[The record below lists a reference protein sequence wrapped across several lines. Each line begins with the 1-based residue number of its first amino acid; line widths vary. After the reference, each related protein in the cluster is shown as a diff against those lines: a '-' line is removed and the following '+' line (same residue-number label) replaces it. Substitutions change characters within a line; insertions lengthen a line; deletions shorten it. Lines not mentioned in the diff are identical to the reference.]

1 MAKAVKAAI
10 VVGLIATGVGAITG
24 AVASGSA
31 FSLFGTTLAK
41 GTLSAYFATQFTTS
55 LVLGAVS
62 QAMNK
67 TSSSGVNSGST
78 VTSRSALAPHQV
90 IYGRTRVG
98 GNIVYMEGTEGN
110 KYLHVVMAI
119 AGHEIDAIEK
129 YYLNDEEVA
138 IDGSGNVTAG
148 SYANR
153 VRIQYKLGTDD
164 QTAFS
169 DLVSASDSLWTSNH
183 RLRGRAVVYIRLEY
197 DQDKFPSGMPNFS
210 FQVRGKKV
218 YDPRSETT
226 VWSANPALCIA
237 DYLTNTRYGLGC
249 VYANEID
256 ETALIAAANVCDEDV
271 TLDAGGTENK
281 YELHGS
287 ILTSGTPEDII
298 NQMLTS
304 MAGKAIWTSGK
315 WRILAG
321 AYYTPTLT
329 FDEDDLRSGFTVQS
343 LVSRRENFNCIKGVF
358 VSAQDKYMSVD
369 FPPIVSDTFIALDN
383 GEAVYKNITLPF
395 TTSVTMAQ
403 RLSKIELLKARQ
415 QITLTLPLKLQG
427 LKANVGDIVY
437 VNNTRMGWASKPFE
451 VVAMSMSLDEA
462 PGVDVDLREIS
473 TDVYSWS
480 TAEEQAYDPAPNTS
494 LPDAFQVGPVTD
506 LSITA
511 TNVLSPDGTTQSGL
525 LVTWTPP
532 VNSFVNQYEVQ
543 YIRGASNFDY
553 GTITA
558 SSTQTDNYGLITAS
572 ANSFADYGAV
582 SDPTTSGETN
592 YNSIFVTTPY
602 YVVVPAIAGVEYA
615 VRVRAV
621 NTLGVR
627 SSFVTS
633 NEITYGDQTAPNPPS
648 NIVAFGDYRQIVLT
662 WVNPTVADFDY
673 VEVYRNTT
681 NNSGTATLAG
691 VLRGSRFVDAPLGIN
706 VTRYYWLKSVDRT
719 GNKSDF
725 TSAVSATTEFIDSD
739 SFSEEVM
746 NLFAESGAYGIEP
759 VATLP
764 ATGDFEGQ
772 IKFNT
777 TEDKLYRWDATNSEW
792 TDDIF
797 SIEAGTVDVASFA
810 AGIEPI
816 SIVNELPVVSGYTG
830 TKLVF
835 LTTDNTIYRYTGSAW
850 TNGVDAEDI
859 SGTLPSSAFSQ
870 SLRPVEIVAALP
882 SSGNFQGRTVM
893 LTSDNKLYRYT
904 GTAWTSAVPST
915 DISGQ
920 VSDAQVAGLSAAKV
934 TGQLSDS
941 QIAAVAAAK
950 LTGTIAGSQIADA
963 AISAVK
969 IASSAVTTAKIAT
982 DAITADVIAAGAI
995 TAPKIGDAAITTAKI
1010 AANAVETAKIAV
1022 GAVTEAVLAAGAI
1035 SADKIQANAI
1045 TETKI
1050 SSGAITTPKISA
1062 GAITSDT
1069 IAANAIVSAKIDAG
1083 AITTAKIAAGA
1094 ITASAIS
1101 SGAITT
1107 AKIAAGAVTATEI
1120 GAGAIT
1126 AGKISAGAIETSKIA
1141 AGAITTETLAAG
1153 AITTA
1158 KIAAGAI
1165 TATEI
1170 SSNAITS
1177 VKIAADAITAE
1188 KIAAG
1193 AVTASEI
1200 SANAVTAE
1208 KIEAAA
1214 VTTAKLAAGAVT
1226 ADTISANAVTA
1237 AKISAGAIEADKLA
1251 VNSVQATNIAAGAV
1265 TAGKIAANAVTATE
1279 IAADSITSAKIAAGS
1294 VTAAKVQAGAIGADQ
1309 IAANAITTGKIAA
1322 GAVSADQIAANA
1334 IVATKIATNAITS
1347 DKILAGAIQTDKIAA
1362 NSITGGLIAASGV
1375 ITIAAQIND
1384 AVITNAKIEN
1394 GAITT
1399 AKIGDAQITTAKIND
1414 AAITTAKI
1422 GTAAITSAKIGDA
1435 QITTAKIGTAQVET
1449 LTIAGN
1455 AVTVPVSA
1463 FTSGSVSR
1471 GLADTWV
1478 TVQSVSITTSGQ
1490 KVFISFS
1497 SQPIGCTVVGESS
1510 TDFYM
1515 PVFRIVRN
1523 STVIYDGFFT
1533 PSFSFTEQPVAG
1545 TYTYYVQMIAQAGN
1559 FPRSPEGSTVSASA
1573 RSMLVMEVKR

>member
-10 VVGLIATGVGAITG
+10 IVGLIATGVGAITG

-41 GTLSAYFATQFTTS
+41 GSLSAYFATQFTTS

-67 TSSSGVNSGST
+67 GSSGGVASGST
-78 VTSRSALAPHQV
+78 ITARSALSPHQV

-110 KYLHVVMAI
+110 KYLHVVVAI

-129 YYLNDEEVA
+129 YYLNDEEVS

-153 VRIQYKLGTDD
+153 VRIKSKLGTDD

-169 DLVSASDSLWTSNH
+169 ELVAESDSLWTSNH
-183 RLRGRAVVYIRLEY
+183 RLRGRALVYIRLEY

-249 VYANEID
+249 VYADEID
-256 ETALIAAANVCDEDV
+256 EAALIAAANVCDEDV

-287 ILTSGTPEDII
+287 LITSGTPEDII

-358 VSAQDKYMSVD
+358 VSAEDKYMSVD
-369 FPPIVSDTFIALDN
+369 FPPIVSDAFIALDN

-437 VNNTRMGWASKPFE
+437 VNNTRMGWSSKPFE

-462 PGVDVDLREIS
+462 PGVDLDLREIS
-473 TDVYSWS
+473 TDVFDWS
-480 TAEEQAYDPAPNTS
+480 TSEEQAYDPSPNTS
-494 LPDAFQVGPVTD
+494 LPNAFQVGPVTD
-506 LSITA
+506 LTITA
-511 TNVLSPDGTTQSGL
+511 TNVLSPDGATQSGL

-558 SSTQTDNYGLITAS
+558 SSTQTDNYGLITGTPVT
-572 ANSFADYGAV
+572 FADYGAV

-615 VRVRAV
+615 IRVRAI

-633 NEITYGDQTAPNPPS
+633 NEITYGDQTAPNVPS
-648 NIVAFGDYRQIVLT
+648 SIVAFGDYKQIVVT
-662 WVNPTVADFDY
+662 WVNPSVSDFDY

-706 VTRYYWLKSVDRT
+706 ITRYYWLKSVDRT

-725 TSAVSATTEFIDSD
+725 SSGVSATTEFIDSD
-739 SFSEEVM
+739 SFSQEVM

-764 ATGDFEGQ
+764 ETGDFDGQ
-772 IKFNT
+772 IKYDT
-777 TEDKLYRWDATNSEW
+777 TNNKLYRWDATAEEW

-797 SIEAGTVDVASFA
+797 SIEAGTVDTASFA

-816 SIVNELPVVSGYTG
+816 KIVDELPVVSGYTG
-830 TKLVF
+830 PKLVF
-835 LTTDNTIYRYTGSAW
+835 LTTDNTVYRYTGSAW
-850 TNGVDAEDI
+850 TSGVDTSDLV
-859 SGTLPSSAFSQ
+859 GTLPSTAFSQ

-882 SSGNFQGRTVM
+882 SSANFQGRTVL
-893 LTSDNKLYRYT
+893 LTTDNKLYRYT
-904 GTAWTSAVPST
+904 GTDWTAAVPST
-915 DISGQ
+915 DISGT
-920 VSDAQVAGLSAAKV
+920 LSAAQIASVTAAQV
-934 TGQLSDS
+934 TGQLTND
-941 QIAAVAAAK
+941 QIAAVATAK
-950 LTGTIAGSQIADA
+950 LTGTISGSQIADA

-969 IASSAVTTAKIAT
+969 IASAAVTTAKIAS
-982 DAITADVIAAGAI
+982 DAITADVIAANAITSTKISDGAI
-995 TAPKIGDAAITTAKI
+995 
-1010 AANAVETAKIAV
+1010 ETAKI
-1022 GAVTEAVLAAGAI
+1022 
-1035 SADKIQANAI
+1035 SA
-1045 TETKI
+1045 E
-1050 SSGAITTPKISA
+1050 
-1062 GAITSDT
+1062 
-1069 IAANAIVSAKIDAG
+1069 
-1083 AITTAKIAAGA
+1083 A
-1094 ITASAIS
+1094 ITA
-1101 SGAITT
+1101 
-1107 AKIAAGAVTATEI
+1107 AKI

-1126 AGKISAGAIETSKIA
+1126 A
-1141 AGAITTETLAAG
+1141 
-1153 AITTA
+1153 
-1158 KIAAGAI
+1158 
-1165 TATEI
+1165 
-1170 SSNAITS
+1170 
-1177 VKIAADAITAE
+1177 E
-1188 KIAAG
+1188 K
-1193 AVTASEI
+1193 I
-1200 SANAVTAE
+1200 SANAVTAD
-1208 KIEAAA
+1208 A
-1214 VTTAKLAAGAVT
+1214 
-1226 ADTISANAVTA
+1226 
-1237 AKISAGAIEADKLA
+1237 
-1251 VNSVQATNIAAGAV
+1251 
-1265 TAGKIAANAVTATE
+1265 
-1279 IAADSITSAKIAAGS
+1279 IAADSITSAKIAAGAVTADEIS
-1294 VTAAKVQAGAIGADQ
+1294 ANAVTAAAIDAAAVTTEKLAAGAVTADTIASNAITSAKIDAGAVVAAKIAAGAIETEKLAAGSITAEKIAASAVTADAIASDSITSGKIATGAITAAKVEAGAIGADQ

-1334 IVATKIATNAITS
+1334 ISAGKIAADAITS
-1347 DKILAGAIQTDKIAA
+1347 EKILAGAIQTDKIAA
-1362 NSITGGLIAASGV
+1362 NSITGGLLATAGV
-1375 ITIAAQIND
+1375 ITSAAQIDD

-1399 AKIGDAQITTAKIND
+1399 VKIGDAQITGAKIED
-1414 AAITTAKI
+1414 
-1422 GTAAITSAKIGDA
+1422 AAITSAKIGAAAITSAKIEDA
-1435 QITTAKIGTAQVET
+1435 AITSAKIGTAEVGT
-1449 LTIAGN
+1449 LKIAGN

-1463 FTSGSVSR
+1463 FTAGDIR
-1471 GLADTWV
+1471 QTAINTWQ
-1478 TVQSVSITTSGQ
+1478 TVQSVSITTSGSR
-1490 KVFISFS
+1490 VFVATAGTAISTS
-1497 SQPIGCTVVGESS
+1497 DEGGSPGIPI
-1510 TDFYM
+1510 
-1515 PVFRIVRN
+1515 FRIAR
-1523 STVIYDGFFT
+1523 SLSGTVTELMRGGNEAIALSYSDT
-1533 PSFSFTEQPVAG
+1533 PAEG
-1545 TYTYYVQMIAQAGN
+1545 TYTYLLQMLTFNSFSSGNGPIAN
-1559 FPRSPEGSTVSASA
+1559 NRSIFVIET
-1573 RSMLVMEVKR
+1573 KR

>member
-10 VVGLIATGVGAITG
+10 IVGLVATGVGMLATPALVAGASFTSLGLTG
-24 AVASGSA
+24 ASA
-31 FSLFGTTLAK
+31 F
-41 GTLSAYFATQFTTS
+41 FATQFTTS

-67 TSSSGVNSGST
+67 SPASGINSGST
-78 VTSRSALAPHQV
+78 VTARSALAPHQV

-110 KYLHVVMAI
+110 KYLHVVVAI

-129 YYLNDEEVA
+129 YYLNDEEVT

-148 SYANR
+148 SYANK
-153 VRIQYKLGTDD
+153 VRIQSKLGTDD

-169 DLVSASDSLWTSNH
+169 DLVSASDSLWTENH

-249 VYANEID
+249 VYADEID
-256 ETALIAAANVCDEDV
+256 EAALIAAANVCDEDV

-369 FPPIVSDTFIALDN
+369 FPPIVSDAFIALDN

-437 VNNTRMGWASKPFE
+437 VNNTRMGWSSKAFE

-473 TDVYSWS
+473 TDVFDWS
-480 TAEEQAYDPAPNTS
+480 TAEEQAYDPAPNTN
-494 LPDAFQVGPVTD
+494 LPNAFQVGPVTD
-506 LSITA
+506 LTITA

-553 GTITA
+553 GTIVA
-558 SSTQTDNYGLITAS
+558 SPTETLNYGLITGTPDT
-572 ANSFADYGAV
+572 FADYGAV

-602 YVVVPAIAGVEYA
+602 YVIVPAIAGVEYA

-627 SSFVTS
+627 STFVTS
-633 NEITYGDQTAPNPPS
+633 NEITYGDQTAPNVPS
-648 NIVAFGDYRQIVLT
+648 SIVAFGDYKQIVVT

-706 VTRYYWLKSVDRT
+706 ITRYYWLKSVDRT

-725 TSAVSATTEFIDSD
+725 SSSVSATTEFVDSD

-746 NLFAESGAYGIEP
+746 NLFSEAGAYGIEP
-759 VATLP
+759 VSTLP
-764 ATGDFEGQ
+764 ATGDFDGQ
-772 IKFNT
+772 IKYNT
-777 TEDKLYRWDATNSEW
+777 TENKLYRWDATNSEW

-797 SIEAGTVDVASFA
+797 SITSGSVDEASFA
-810 AGIEPI
+810 AGIEPVK
-816 SIVNELPVVSGYTG
+816 IVTELPNPSGYTG
-830 TKLVF
+830 AKIVF
-835 LTTDNTIYRYTGSAW
+835 LTTDSKLYRYTGSEWSSSIA
-850 TNGVDAEDI
+850 AADI
-859 SGTLPSSAFSQ
+859 SGTLSSSVFSQ
-870 SLRPVEIVAALP
+870 NLRPLEVVAALP
-882 SSGNFQGRTVM
+882 SSGNFQGRSVV
-893 LTSDNKLYRYT
+893 LTTDNKIYRYT
-904 GTAWTSAVPST
+904 GTAWT
-915 DISGQ
+915 
-920 VSDAQVAGLSAAKV
+920 
-934 TGQLSDS
+934 
-941 QIAAVAAAK
+941 AAVATDD
-950 LTGTIAGSQIADA
+950 LSGTIGAAQIA
-963 AISAVK
+963 
-969 IASSAVTTAKIAT
+969 
-982 DAITADVIAAGAI
+982 
-995 TAPKIGDAAITTAKI
+995 
-1010 AANAVETAKIAV
+1010 
-1022 GAVTEAVLAAGAI
+1022 
-1035 SADKIQANAI
+1035 
-1045 TETKI
+1045 
-1050 SSGAITTPKISA
+1050 
-1062 GAITSDT
+1062 
-1069 IAANAIVSAKIDAG
+1069 
-1083 AITTAKIAAGA
+1083 
-1094 ITASAIS
+1094 
-1101 SGAITT
+1101 
-1107 AKIAAGAVTATEI
+1107 
-1120 GAGAIT
+1120 AGAIT
-1126 AGKISAGAIETSKIA
+1126 AGKIAADAVTAGTVA
-1141 AGAITTETLAAG
+1141 AGAIGTDALAANSVVAG
-1153 AITTA
+1153 
-1158 KIAAGAI
+1158 KIAAA
-1165 TATEI
+1165 AV
-1170 SSNAITS
+1170 SAD
-1177 VKIAADAITAE
+1177 KIAVNAITAE
-1188 KIAAG
+1188 KI
-1193 AVTASEI
+1193 
-1200 SANAVTAE
+1200 
-1208 KIEAAA
+1208 
-1214 VTTAKLAAGAVT
+1214 
-1226 ADTISANAVTA
+1226 
-1237 AKISAGAIEADKLA
+1237 
-1251 VNSVQATNIAAGAV
+1251 Q
-1265 TAGKIAANAVTATE
+1265 
-1279 IAADSITSAKIAAGS
+1279 
-1294 VTAAKVQAGAIGADQ
+1294 
-1309 IAANAITTGKIAA
+1309 
-1322 GAVSADQIAANA
+1322 
-1334 IVATKIATNAITS
+1334 
-1347 DKILAGAIQTDKIAA
+1347 AGAIQTDKIAA
-1362 NSITGGLIAASGV
+1362 NAITGGLIAASGV
-1375 ITIAAQIND
+1375 ITSAAQIND
-1384 AVITNAKIEN
+1384 AVITNAKIAN

-1399 AKIGDAQITTAKIND
+1399 AKIED
-1414 AAITTAKI
+1414 AAITAAKI
-1422 GTAAITSAKIGDA
+1422 QSLSLVGTANFDVKTATSGARMEMTNRAIKVYDSSGVLRVQIGDL
-1435 QITTAKIGTAQVET
+1435 TA
-1449 LTIAGN
+1449 
-1455 AVTVPVSA
+1455 
-1463 FTSGSVSR
+1463 
-1471 GLADTWV
+1471 
-1478 TVQSVSITTSGQ
+1478 
-1490 KVFISFS
+1490 
-1497 SQPIGCTVVGESS
+1497 
-1510 TDFYM
+1510 
-1515 PVFRIVRN
+1515 
-1523 STVIYDGFFT
+1523 
-1533 PSFSFTEQPVAG
+1533 
-1545 TYTYYVQMIAQAGN
+1545 
-1559 FPRSPEGSTVSASA
+1559 
-1573 RSMLVMEVKR
+1573 